1 MPDDST
7 VFYNNEPIKNKST
20 QFRKDLYSDDLFLK
34 EWISIKVE
42 DGKAVRVVKPWQKDN
57 FE

>member
-7 VFYNNEPIKNKST
+7 VFYNNEPIKDKT
-20 QFRKDLYSDDLFLK
+20 TVFRKDLNPHDFFLK

-42 DGKAVRVVKPWQKDN
+42 DGKAVRVVKPWQKR
-57 FE
+57 

>member
-7 VFYNNEPIKNKST
+7 VFYNNDPVRDIKAEH
-20 QFRKDLYSDDLFLK
+20 RKDLYPDDLFLK

-42 DGKAVRVVKPWQKDN
+42 DGKAVRVVKPWQKV
-57 FE
+57 